1 MRRVEKTRGRD
12 PAVSTEAFPLNRV
25 PLCKRQSQFWTGSK
39 TQTEKK
45 KKKLVATS
53 TPISPY
59 AVRSITKSHST
70 KKRQ

>member
-39 TQTEKK
+39 TQAEKK
-45 KKKLVATS
+45 KKSLLAATS

-59 AVRSITKSHST
+59 AVRSIMKEMPIA
-70 KKRQ
+70 

>member
-25 PLCKRQSQFWTGSK
+25 PLCKRQSQFWTDSK
-39 TQTEKK
+39 TQGEKK
-45 KKKLVATS
+45 TKKLAATS

-59 AVRSITKSHST
+59 AVRSIMKVA
-70 KKRQ
+70 

>member
-39 TQTEKK
+39 TQAEVKK
-45 KKKLVATS
+45 KKKKKRPKLAATS
-53 TPISPY
+53 TPRSPC
-59 AVRSITKSHST
+59 AVQCTP
-70 KKRQ
+70 

>member
-39 TQTEKK
+39 TQAEKK
-45 KKKLVATS
+45 KKETCGHVYTH
-53 TPISPY
+53 ISICCVLYYKIRP
-59 AVRSITKSHST
+59 R
-70 KKRQ
+70 KKCQ

>member
-39 TQTEKK
+39 TRAEKK
-45 KKKLVATS
+45 KKAYLR
-53 TPISPY
+53 PRLHPY
-59 AVRSITKSHST
+59 LHMLCDPL
-70 KKRQ
+70 

>member
-39 TQTEKK
+39 TQVEKK
-45 KKKLVATS
+45 KKKKYLR
-53 TPISPY
+53 PRLHPY
-59 AVRSITKSHST
+59 LHMLRDPL
-70 KKRQ
+70 